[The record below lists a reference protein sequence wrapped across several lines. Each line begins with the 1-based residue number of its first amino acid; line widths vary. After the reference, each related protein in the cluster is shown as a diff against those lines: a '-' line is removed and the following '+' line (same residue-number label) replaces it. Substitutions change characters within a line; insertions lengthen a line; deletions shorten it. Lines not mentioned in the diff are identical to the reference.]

1 LAKPARKSVE
11 LLLLFPKSLYFRN
24 SSIMTFGILKIQSLL
39 LTFGINRSFL
49 ILCYFYIII
58 IIGGQQQDIRDE
70 EEEKKNQLIDGFE
83 TF

>member
-24 SSIMTFGILKIQSLL
+24 SSIMMIFGILKIQSLL

-70 EEEKKNQLIDGFE
+70 QEEKKIN
-83 TF
+83 